1 MPAGLRCCA
10 LAAVL
15 LPLALAGCSGTRL
28 GDTLS
33 RSFSGA
39 PAPSAA
45 GSVVSGAGAGG
56 SASTTAP
63 PSGSTP
69 LGSGANAGKT
79 SAAGTSP
86 AIAIGKPSADGKPLP
101 QGKPRSTTAT
111 TAPPLSATSSAR
123 ALPLPSRPAP
133 YRVTILLPQAD
144 ASAPAEVVTQAL
156 RAAGVPF
163 EVETIERIGSG
174 SSLPGAG
181 TAVPSTQATPSVRP
195 APAPR

>member
-1 MPAGLRCCA
+1 MPVALRCGA
-10 LAAVL
+10 LVAVL

-39 PAPSAA
+39 PATPAA
-45 GSVVSGAGAGG
+45 GPVVSRAGAGVG
-56 SASTTAP
+56 GPTTAG
-63 PSGSTP
+63 PSGSAIPT
-69 LGSGANAGKT
+69 SAANAGKT
-79 SAAGTSP
+79 SAGGSSPTLAAGKT
-86 AIAIGKPSADGKPLP
+86 SADAKTLPEGKA
-101 QGKPRSTTAT
+101 RSTTST
-111 TAPPLSATSSAR
+111 TVPQASGAASAP
-123 ALPLPSRPAP
+123 ALPVPSRPAP

>member
-1 MPAGLRCCA
+1 MPVARRCGP

-28 GDTLS
+28 GDALS

-39 PAPSAA
+39 PAAPA
-45 GSVVSGAGAGG
+45 GSSAVAGARSGVSGSMSTGPGG
-56 SASTTAP
+56 SATPSSGVSPGRTTAD
-63 PSGSTP
+63 
-69 LGSGANAGKT
+69 
-79 SAAGTSP
+79 GTSP
-86 AIAIGKPSADGKPLP
+86 AITPGKTSDEGKTPPEGKGRSMAATTVPPASGTARPTPLP
-101 QGKPRSTTAT
+101 VAG
-111 TAPPLSATSSAR
+111 
-123 ALPLPSRPAP
+123 RPAP

-163 EVETIERIGSG
+163 EVETIERIGAG
-174 SSLPGAG
+174 SAAPAGAAA
-181 TAVPSTQATPSVRP
+181 TAAPAPTVRP

>member
-1 MPAGLRCCA
+1 MPVALRCGA
-10 LAAVL
+10 LVAVL

-28 GDTLS
+28 GETLS

-39 PAPSAA
+39 PANPGA
-45 GSVVSGAGAGG
+45 GSVVSRAGAGVNG
-56 SASTTAP
+56 PTAAG
-63 PSGSTP
+63 PSGSAIPT
-69 LGSGANAGKT
+69 SAANAGKT
-79 SAAGTSP
+79 SAGGTSP
-86 AIAIGKPSADGKPLP
+86 ANATGKTSADGRTVP

-111 TAPPLSATSSAR
+111 TVPPASAAVSAP
-123 ALPLPSRPAP
+123 ALPVPSRPAP